1 MIVSGGVV
9 GPDKITFLHKP
20 APQHLPPQPN

>member
-1 MIVSGGVV
+1 VSGGVV

-20 APQHLPPQPN
+20 PPQHIAPQP